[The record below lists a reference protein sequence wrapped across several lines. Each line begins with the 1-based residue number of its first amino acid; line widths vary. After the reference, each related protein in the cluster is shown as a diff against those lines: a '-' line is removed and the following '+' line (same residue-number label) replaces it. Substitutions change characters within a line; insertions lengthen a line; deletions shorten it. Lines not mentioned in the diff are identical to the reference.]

1 MSADVQTQRS
11 LPDILREHI
20 RWILAAG
27 IVAGAILPLG
37 SATTNVYLYSR
48 TESVRLL
55 GGGGTW
61 VDWIVVLGLIVSLV
75 LVLRSHPDD
84 TRELGASL
92 IIPSLG
98 WSLGPCL
105 MMLLGGNTSG
115 LLGDSRSFT
124 PGLGW
129 FAIVLAAAIASYVG
143 FGLMQQT
150 TSSNNGIVLF
160 VGGFVLATW
169 MAGLI
174 IFTLL
179 IWVGFD
185 GLVSFPAGAL
195 VVFALIGA
203 AAIWG
208 TRAGWSMIE
217 DEEAGQYAGVH
228 SYQTYRPTSLA
239 ANPIVRATHARTIS
253 NCKMMD
259 LPTSTA
265 NVVAILPAGT
275 TLKLLENPTWMPRQQ
290 WISVLDENSGERG
303 YVDGFAIQA
312 ISS

>member
-1 MSADVQTQRS
+1 MSADVQTQKA
-11 LPDILREHI
+11 LPDLMREHI
-20 RWILAAG
+20 RWILVAG
-27 IVAGAILPLG
+27 IVTGAILPLG
-37 SATTNVYLYSR
+37 TATTNVYLYSR

-61 VDWIVVLGLIVSLV
+61 VDWVVVLGLMVSLV
-75 LVLRSHPDD
+75 RVLWTNPADK
-84 TRELGASL
+84 RELGASL
-92 IIPSLG
+92 IIPSFG

-105 MMLLGGNTSG
+105 MTLLGGNTSG
-115 LLGDSRSFT
+115 LLGDARSFT

-129 FAIVLAAAIASYVG
+129 FAIVLAAGIATYVG
-143 FGLMQQT
+143 FGLMQET
-150 TSSNNGIVLF
+150 TSSNNGIVLY
-160 VGGFVLATW
+160 VGGFVVATW

-174 IFTLL
+174 VL
-179 IWVGFD
+179 IMLTWMWFND
-185 GLVSFPAGAL
+185 LISFPAGEL

-203 AAIWG
+203 AAIWAS
-208 TRAGWSMIE
+208 RAGWSMIE
-217 DEEAGQYAGVH
+217 DEETGQYAGVH

-265 NVVAILPAGT
+265 NVVAILPAGV

-290 WISVLDENSGERG
+290 WISVLDERSGERG
-303 YVDGFAIQA
+303 YIDGFAIQA